1 LVPSEPTLTPSAAG
15 FRENTRGRGKPG
27 PGILASEFC
36 VKVRRRREIFSFC
49 NSSVTR
55 VRPETHS
62 RMLERL
68 MELGEVYVANSI
80 APWVGLVTWE
90 LLSRLF

>member
-1 LVPSEPTLTPSAAG
+1 M
-15 FRENTRGRGKPG
+15 
-27 PGILASEFC
+27 
-36 VKVRRRREIFSFC
+36 
-49 NSSVTR
+49 
-55 VRPETHS
+55 RPETHS